1 MYIHVLYAYI
11 SKYVWLYLLEGID
24 MEKSDVELFVPQN
37 TVYYYVIVLAKIRL
51 ARTCLYFEKYY
62 FKNSIKKTSLALV
75 LESFTEH
82 NNT

>member
-24 MEKSDVELFVPQN
+24 MEKSDVKLFVPQN
-37 TVYYYVIVLAKIRL
+37 TVYYYVTVWAKIHL
-51 ARTCLYFEKYY
+51 VRTCLYFEKYH